1 MKTSRKLFSE
11 TLREIMEEKSYWNIV
26 GTAGISIEAEK
37 DFHHDDMLIKL
48 GVECSLSYD
57 KEVGY
62 FIYALKPAVG
72 IKGDLEGWVIMD
84 SPGPLTKLY
93 GQNFLRSMD
102 SNPAL
107 FLDESN
113 LILPALERLYE
124 GYERSYMR
132 TFSDV
137 REGKS
142 GAFIKKIAPFEHE
155 KIEEFQKIILEAAI
169 DLISDQNV
177 RIRGE
182 IPLLFG
188 IWPAEKFAK
197 EFNIGVDDLI
207 YIEECIQESVD
218 ESKVVA
224 KLNGFLGLIR
234 VNFSFKKSSNTGSLR
249 NRLELHALSTFFM
262 RGETGPFVAEL
273 PNLLTKKNANW
284 PLLGDIKYV
293 KTLINSEIS
302 EIVAEL
308 TKKRKKEVSRPE
320 TLGPSGT
327 SMAKRISG
335 AKSL

>member
-1 MKTSRKLFSE
+1 MKASRKLFSE
-11 TLREIMEEKSYWNIV
+11 ILRETMEERGSWSAI
-26 GTAGISIEAEK
+26 GAAGMRVEAEK
-37 DFHHDDMLIKL
+37 DFHYDDMLIKL

-57 KEVGY
+57 KELGY

-72 IKGDLEGWVIMD
+72 IKGKLGGWTIID
-84 SPGPLTKLY
+84 SPGSLTRLY

-102 SNPAL
+102 GNPAL

-124 GYERSYMR
+124 GYERSYIR
-132 TFSDV
+132 DLSDP
-137 REGKS
+137 REGRS

-155 KIEEFQKIILEAAI
+155 KIEEFQRIILGAAI

-207 YIEECIQESVD
+207 YIEECIQGSVD
-218 ESKVVA
+218 GSKVVA

-234 VNFSFKKSSNTGSLR
+234 VYFSFKKSSDTGSLT
-249 NRLELHALSTFFM
+249 NKLELHALGTFFM
-262 RGETGPFVAEL
+262 RGDTGPFVADL
-273 PNLLTKKNANW
+273 TNLLTKKKVNLS
-284 PLLGDIKYV
+284 LLEDIKDA
-293 KTLINSEIS
+293 KTLINSEMS
-302 EIVAEL
+302 KIVAEL
-308 TKKRKKEVSRPE
+308 AKKHKKEVSKPE
-320 TLGPSGT
+320 ILGPSGT
-327 SMAKRISG
+327 SMAKGISG